1 MERRIRNH
9 GASRPQL
16 KPGSLGGRRRCG
28 LYRRALC
35 KGPGGSSIGGHA
47 GRWGSVAA
55 GNRDR
60 GRDKGRKWSRPS
72 LLNAWKGARATGI
85 SVDWLLGFDVPRA
98 RSDRE
103 KIGALLPELR
113 QQLAAR
119 LAAKLGTAAE
129 FASAVLPSGE

>member
-1 MERRIRNH
+1 
-9 GASRPQL
+9 
-16 KPGSLGGRRRCG
+16 
-28 LYRRALC
+28 
-35 KGPGGSSIGGHA
+35 
-47 GRWGSVAA
+47 VAA

-103 KIGALLPELR
+103 KIGAVLPELR

-119 LAAKLGTAAE
+119 LAAKLGTTAE
-129 FASAVLPSGE
+129 FASAVLPSGEQLFTDLIERYRDLVRSRVLDKRFLEEGVAQQMEHLGLPRSSAAF